1 MADSEISIRLARLSS
16 SLMPVEETH
25 RGSVLGNSVPR
36 RAWRPFGA
44 IRRRRGKLANCSRRS
59 TAGSPKASTRS
70 ISERLRLCSMSW
82 RHERLVF
89 VEFFLPKA
97 ATTSFFFMRAAGSP
111 RSPRL
116 CSSVPS
122 PIMPGCTIFAL
133 FSLSLWGGDFFV
145 ILRARCPLAM
155 AKDAPSEG

>member
-59 TAGSPKASTRS
+59 TAGSSKASTRS

-89 VEFFLPKA
+89 VEFFCQRRR
-97 ATTSFFFMRAAGSP
+97 FFFMRAAGSP

-116 CSSVPS
+116 WSSVPS

-133 FSLSLWGGDFFV
+133 FLLSLWGGDFFV

-155 AKDAPSEG
+155 AKDTPSEG